1 MDETAGTDAV
11 AGADDCPVCAGRPRV
26 LVGVAHPV
34 ARRLIIELLDRE
46 HGCWAAEP
54 VRPGVAL
61 RAAVASGRPDLVVVD
76 AADFLRCHCADL
88 AGFPRSRVVVIGPEP
103 DAAYR
108 RSALRDGAG
117 AWLPRDAIGE
127 ELSSEMRQALGCRHG
142 PCPPDG
148 SPRVARRASSH
159 RSTRPVAGQCASYAP
174 SSCPSS
180 SPCSRA

>member
-1 MDETAGTDAV
+1 M
-11 AGADDCPVCAGRPRV
+11 
-26 LVGVAHPV
+26 
-34 ARRLIIELLDRE
+34 IIELLDRE

-88 AGFPRSRVVVIGPEP
+88 AGFPRSQVVVIGPEP

-127 ELSSEMRQALGCRHG
+127 ELSSKMRRALGCRHG
-142 PCPPDG
+142 PCPPKGQRGWTDEHPTIG
-148 SPRVARRASSH
+148 RRDLLPRKCGELRDVVM
-159 RSTRPVAGQCASYAP
+159 PIE
-174 SSCPSS
+174 
-180 SPCSRA
+180 